1 MTRSHMSTVEPP
13 RHTRAP
19 LAGTAWPPL
28 PYDAWR
34 ESRDTLHRWTQIV
47 GKLQLALTPQT
58 NHWWNVALEVTPRGV
73 ASTVLPCGDRWLDL
87 ELDFVND
94 ALRIRVS
101 DGMETRVP
109 LAARPV
115 AEFYLET
122 MDSLRRLGIECQISP
137 IPQEVDDRLPFDRD
151 DQHRAYDKRSVMD
164 FWHIVARTAEL
175 MRRFSA
181 GFVGKE
187 SPVQFYWGHLDLAL
201 TRFSGRPAPYATENP
216 IEREAYSHE
225 LFSVG
230 WWPGD
235 HRLEKAAFYAY
246 AYPEPPGFAT
256 ADVATPHAYYHPQ
269 LHGFYLDYDDARAV
283 DDPDRLIADFFQA
296 TYERAADLGR
306 WDRAALE
313 RR

>member
-1 MTRSHMSTVEPP
+1 MPTVEPT
-13 RHTRAP
+13 RQGRAP

-47 GKLQLALTPQT
+47 GKLQLALTPKT
-58 NHWWNVALEVTPRGV
+58 NHFWNVALEVTPRGV
-73 ASTVLPCGDRWLDL
+73 ASTVLPFGDRWLDL
-87 ELDFVND
+87 ELDFVAD

-101 DGMETRVP
+101 DGSEARVS
-109 LAARPV
+109 LGARPV

-122 MDSLRRLGIECQISP
+122 MESLRRLGIECPISP
-137 IPQEVDDRLPFDRD
+137 VPQEVDDRQPFDRD
-151 DQHRAYDKRSVMD
+151 HQHRAYDKRSVMD
-164 FWHIVARTAEL
+164 FWHIVARTADL
-175 MRRFSA
+175 LRRFSA

-201 TRFSGRPAPYATENP
+201 TRFSGRPAPLSTVDP

-225 LFSVG
+225 LVSVG

-235 HRLEKAAFYAY
+235 PRLEKAAFYSY
-246 AYPEPPGFAT
+246 AYPEPPALPT
-256 ADVATPHAYYHPQ
+256 TTLATPHAYYHPQ
-269 LHGFYLDYDDARAV
+269 LHGFYLDYDDARTA
-283 DDPDRLIADFFQA
+283 DDPDRLIADFYQE
-296 TYERAADLGR
+296 TYAAAADLAG

-313 RR
+313 RP